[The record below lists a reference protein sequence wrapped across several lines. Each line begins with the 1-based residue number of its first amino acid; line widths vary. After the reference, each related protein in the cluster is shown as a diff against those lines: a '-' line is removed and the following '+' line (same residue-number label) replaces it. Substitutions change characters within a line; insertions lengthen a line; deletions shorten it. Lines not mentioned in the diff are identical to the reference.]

1 MKIIVPLK
9 KHTARGVPLLVVAI
23 LISMHAFSRPS
34 RGHTISPFSYLDSI
48 VVEKQFSSRKHK
60 IKLYPNA
67 DQQVLFFS
75 ASGEERKTYQLFVFD
90 MDGTLVKQANI
101 RNRQTTVITGIE
113 RGIYLFEVFTNDERI
128 ETGKITV
135 R

>member
-1 MKIIVPLK
+1 MKIFVPLK
-9 KHTARGVPLLVVAI
+9 QTTARSVPMLVVALI
-23 LISMHAFSRPS
+23 ISMHSFSRPS
-34 RGHTISPFSYLDSI
+34 TGHTFSPVSYLDSI
-48 VVEKQFSSRKHK
+48 VVEKQFSSRKHRVR
-60 IKLYPNA
+60 LYPNA

-75 ASGEERKTYQLFVFD
+75 ASGEEKKIYQLFVFD

-101 RNRQTTVITGIE
+101 KSRQTTVVTGIE
-113 RGIYLFEVFTNDERI
+113 KGVYLFEVFTNDERI